1 MSKFNFEKPIKV
13 SVIFEEME
21 PDELNASLD
30 KIANHNIPSASTT
43 TLNTMERELP
53 NGSTKSFSDIVC
65 GIMENNIL
73 RTEYDKYCRTSQQ
86 IPTVIN
92 DENNNDCN
100 IRQEKTLQNLFS
112 DNGQNLKF
120 PGNIPKTRIL
130 KMLDSVSYNII
141 EVWKCYHNIKPC
153 NKYKNN
159 HFNQE
164 TSAVRSFLKYKYY
177 CFNCSYLA
185 VNLIIIPHEHNQTFI
200 EKFINRTVILAHGM
214 SLFQITR
221 EFVLEI
227 MKDMISWSKYAMQ
240 NKINLERKVQNQK
253 SIESSKNNVD
263 NICIF
268 SSGTEDRQ
276 LSISIA
282 PELLKKHLN
291 CETVEDAHKHKQ
303 QKESNRGHRNIL
315 ADNSSYEKNDDN
327 FHKKGSRTSAKNL
340 SMSTLSAP
348 QENLSN
354 TVLLGNDLET
364 TNLLTDDVND
374 ENPNSISRSS
384 ISRDSGFVSPVYRPP
399 SRDPKV
405 NRSFRV
411 IIDINSI
418 MY

>member
-1 MSKFNFEKPIKV
+1 
-13 SVIFEEME
+13 ME
-21 PDELNASLD
+21 PEELNASLD
-30 KIANHNIPSASTT
+30 KITNHNIPSASTT
-43 TLNTMERELP
+43 TLNTTERELP
-53 NGSTKSFSDIVC
+53 NGSTKSFSDVVC

-73 RTEYDKYCRTSQQ
+73 STEYDKYCRTSQQ

-100 IRQEKTLQNLFS
+100 SRQEKTLQNVFS

-120 PGNIPKTRIL
+120 PVNIPKRRIL

-141 EVWKCYHNIKPC
+141 EVWKCYHTIKPY

-159 HFNQE
+159 HRE
-164 TSAVRSFLKYKYY
+164 TSAVRSFLKYRYY

-185 VNLIIIPHEHNQTFI
+185 VDLIIIPNEDNQTFI

-214 SLFQITR
+214 YLFQITR
-221 EFVLEI
+221 ETVLDI

-240 NKINLERKVQNQK
+240 NKINLESKVQNQK
-253 SIESSKNNVD
+253 SMESSKNNVD
-263 NICIF
+263 KICIF

-291 CETVEDAHKHKQ
+291 CETVKVAHKHKQ
-303 QKESNRGHRNIL
+303 QKESNRGQTNIL
-315 ADNSSYEKNDDN
+315 ADNASHEKNDDN
-327 FHKKGSRTSAKNL
+327 FHKKRSRTSAKKL
-340 SMSTLSAP
+340 SISTLSAP

-364 TNLLTDDVND
+364 INLLTDDVND
-374 ENPNSISRSS
+374 QNPNARSS

-411 IIDINSI
+411 IININL
-418 MY
+418 YTY

>member
-1 MSKFNFEKPIKV
+1 MSKFNFEKPIKA

-30 KIANHNIPSASTT
+30 KIAYHNIPSASTT

-53 NGSTKSFSDIVC
+53 NGSTKSFSDVVC
-65 GIMENNIL
+65 GIMKNNIL
-73 RTEYDKYCRTSQQ
+73 STEYDKYCRTSQQ

-92 DENNNDCN
+92 VENNNDYN
-100 IRQEKTLQNLFS
+100 IRQEKTLQNVFS
-112 DNGQNLKF
+112 YNGQNLKF
-120 PGNIPKTRIL
+120 PVNIPKTRIL
-130 KMLDSVSYNII
+130 TMLDSVSHNII
-141 EVWKCYHNIKPC
+141 EVWKCYHNII
-153 NKYKNN
+153 NN

-164 TSAVRSFLKYKYY
+164 TFRSFLKYKYY
-177 CFNCSYLA
+177 CFSCSYSA
-185 VNLIIIPHEHNQTFI
+185 VNLIIIPHEYNQTFI

-221 EFVLEI
+221 EFVLGT
-227 MKDMISWSKYAMQ
+227 MKDMISWSKCPMQ
-240 NKINLERKVQNQK
+240 NKINLERKVRNQK

-268 SSGTEDRQ
+268 SSGTEERQ

-291 CETVEDAHKHKQ
+291 CETVEDAHKQ
-303 QKESNRGHRNIL
+303 QNESNRGHRTIL

-327 FHKKGSRTSAKNL
+327 FHKKRSRTSAKNL
-340 SMSTLSAP
+340 SISTLSAP

-364 TNLLTDDVND
+364 INLLTDDVND
-374 ENPNSISRSS
+374 QNPNAISRSS
-384 ISRDSGFVSPVYRPP
+384 ISRDSGFVSPVDRPP

-411 IIDINSI
+411 IININSI
-418 MY
+418 TY